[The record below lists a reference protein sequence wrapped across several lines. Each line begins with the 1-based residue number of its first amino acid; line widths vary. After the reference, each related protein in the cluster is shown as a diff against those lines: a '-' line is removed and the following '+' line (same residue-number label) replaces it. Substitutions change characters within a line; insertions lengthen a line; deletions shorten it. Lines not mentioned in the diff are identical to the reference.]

1 MTKKNN
7 DVQLDNANIDVRR
20 DFPKTTSPLRAIR
33 LKCCDCV
40 GGRSAKAIEE
50 CEITLCP
57 LHAFR
62 LGRNPYR
69 KKQSEAQRQASR
81 ENMRKLQ
88 ARKQA
93 DTQDE

>member
-1 MTKKNN
+1 MNKNN
-7 DVQLDNANIDVRR
+7 AKQLDNLNIDVRC
-20 DFPKTTSPLRAIR
+20 DLPKTQSPLRAIR

-69 KKQSEAQRQASR
+69 KKPSEAQKQAAR
-81 ENMRKLQ
+81 ENMQKLQ
-88 ARKQA
+88 AQKQA
-93 DTQDE
+93 KFQDE